1 MLEFA
6 SVLADTSA
14 QDFALDLCNQRF
26 FSRFATAC
34 SVCSYT
40 RSMRGGLVQQH
51 LMAADRKLRPQYIRV
66 TCIRDIRS
74 APSDEQRMLSLASCV
89 LRSEVAT
96 PAQSLLLQEMKSDVV
111 HVRDEPHFGVAVKK
125 VADRWQ
131 VELPVDKSSLRTH
144 RSRLITS
151 DWQARPEH
159 AVLRSLTTNA
169 FSGMYLHTDY
179 PDVRFRSHFRFGM
192 APTAKRRAYFDASVH
207 PACPRC
213 GAPEQ
218 SISHVL
224 ADGVSSSCCSAEPAD
239 CWPSASCA
247 SIAQPASR

>member
-1 MLEFA
+1 
-6 SVLADTSA
+6 
-14 QDFALDLCNQRF
+14 
-26 FSRFATAC
+26 
-34 SVCSYT
+34 
-40 RSMRGGLVQQH
+40 
-51 LMAADRKLRPQYIRV
+51 
-66 TCIRDIRS
+66 
-74 APSDEQRMLSLASCV
+74 MLSLASCV

-224 ADGVSSSCCSAEPAD
+224 MECQAHAVQRNQLTVGLAHHAHLSLNLLLGDVE
-239 CWPSASCA
+239 
-247 SIAQPASR
+247 SIPPHRRVWALRLTLPFVQLVYQSLVVP